1 MLAVLILQASR
12 ALVHRSPTILMA
24 RAQGARITT
33 STMPRSTTLPPRRGL
48 LLLATCV
55 ATALCIGTDD
65 RTGVSAASGYVET
78 CGG

>member
-1 MLAVLILQASR
+1 
-12 ALVHRSPTILMA
+12 
-24 RAQGARITT
+24 
-33 STMPRSTTLPPRRGL
+33 MPRSTTLPPRRGL